1 MSKLLIF
8 ILCCLFTVAINA
20 QKYSEHYYQR
30 KAMFENTPDTEGE
43 IIFLGNSITE
53 GGDWKAMFPNKNVV
67 NRGISGDVTDGIL
80 NRLSEVTSSRPKK
93 IFLLVGTNDLAR
105 GKSADEVVEN
115 VTVLLRKIQEASA
128 DTQIFVQSIL
138 PVNPQV
144 GDKFSGHKSNQ
155 QLILLVNKRLETLS
169 EEMGVS
175 YIDLHRA
182 FRNAKGVLKPKYT
195 YDGLHLAPK
204 GYKRWKKVI
213 KPLVN

>member
-1 MSKLLIF
+1 MNKFLVF
-8 ILCCLFTVAINA
+8 VLCCFFTVAMYA

-30 KAMFENTPDTEGE
+30 KAMFENSPDTEGE

-53 GGDWKAMFPNKNVV
+53 AGDWSALFPNKNVV

-80 NRLSEVTSSRPKK
+80 NRLSEVTSSKPKK

-105 GKSADEVVEN
+105 GKSADDVVEN
-115 VTVLLRKIQEASA
+115 IAVLLREIQEASS
-128 DTQIFVQSIL
+128 DTEIFVQGIL

-155 QLILLVNKRLETLS
+155 QLISLVNKRLETLS

-182 FRNAKGVLKPKYT
+182 FRNSKGELKAKYT
-195 YDGLHLAPK
+195 YDGLHLSPK
-204 GYKRWKKVI
+204 GYKRWKRVI